1 MDTNHVETIES
12 LKRALLQVIDASD
25 VAFSMF
31 KLSDAEV
38 TRLRERIEALNDR
51 IAELE
56 AEPTPV

>member
-12 LKRALLQVIDASD
+12 LKRALLQVIDASE

>member
-1 MDTNHVETIES
+1 MDTNQVETIES

>member
-1 MDTNHVETIES
+1 
-12 LKRALLQVIDASD
+12 
-25 VAFSMF
+25 MF

>member
-38 TRLRERIEALNDR
+38 TRLRERIEALHDR